1 ESAMNGRQ
9 KVEKK
14 ELLQLGAPEIVPDY
28 PVLSVDDL
36 ADQIAEVLNLFGF
49 SAVMCMGVAAGA
61 YILTLFAVLSASPLL
76 VLSAKVSHLASAV
89 TKTYLLLWAKV
100 IFGLN
105 ALVGR
110 TLQSGSAVGPWNS
123 SNAESFIC
131 YTVRKNY
138 SIAGWEFGNEL
149 CGSGVGANVSA
160 DQYASDIAALRNIFH
175 DVYRGIRHKPL
186 IIAPGGFYD
195 ANWFQEFVNKSG
207 KSVDVVSHHIYNLGA
222 GVDEHLIERI
232 LDPSYLDGVAS
243 TFSGLKNILQ
253 KSATKAKAWVGEA
266 GGAYNNGH
274 HLVSDAFVYSFWYL
288 DQLGMSTVYDTR
300 TYCRQSLVGGNY
312 GLLNTSTFVPN
323 PDYYSLLK
331 LTDTRASNNKMTL
344 KHYLCKVLADR
355 SPGLLDFHLDLVSLE
370 AATK

>member
-1 ESAMNGRQ
+1 
-9 KVEKK
+9 
-14 ELLQLGAPEIVPDY
+14 
-28 PVLSVDDL
+28 
-36 ADQIAEVLNLFGF
+36 
-49 SAVMCMGVAAGA
+49 MCMGVAAGA
-61 YILTLFAVLSASPLL
+61 YILTLFAMKVLSAFPLL

-89 TKTYLLLWAKV
+89 TKTYLLLWDT
-100 IFGLN
+100 
-105 ALVGR
+105 LVTENLGK
-110 TLQSGSAVGPWNS
+110 
-123 SNAESFIC
+123 
-131 YTVRKNY
+131 Y
-138 SIAGWEFGNEL
+138 EL
-149 CGSGVGANVSA
+149 RNVSA

-323 PDYYSLLK
+323 PDYYRYQILNFIVEGCAACYCGLSHF
-331 LTDTRASNNKMTL
+331 SFQ
-344 KHYLCKVLADR
+344 VLADR

-370 AATK
+370 AATKDNIEDDDNED

>member
-1 ESAMNGRQ
+1 
-9 KVEKK
+9 
-14 ELLQLGAPEIVPDY
+14 
-28 PVLSVDDL
+28 
-36 ADQIAEVLNLFGF
+36 
-49 SAVMCMGVAAGA
+49 MCMGVAAGA
-61 YILTLFAVLSASPLL
+61 YILTLFAGYTGDKENLGKCEQV
-76 VLSAKVSHLASAV
+76 
-89 TKTYLLLWAKV
+89 YFRAKV

-222 GVDEHLIERI
+222 GIIHQKGILLYYFILHTGVDEHLIERI

-323 PDYYSLLK
+323 PDYYRYQILNFIVEGCAACYCGLSHF
-331 LTDTRASNNKMTL
+331 SFQ
-344 KHYLCKVLADR
+344 VLADR

-370 AATK
+370 AATKDNIEDDDNED

>member
-1 ESAMNGRQ
+1 M
-9 KVEKK
+9 K
-14 ELLQLGAPEIVPDY
+14 
-28 PVLSVDDL
+28 
-36 ADQIAEVLNLFGF
+36 
-49 SAVMCMGVAAGA
+49 
-61 YILTLFAVLSASPLL
+61 VLSASPLL

-105 ALVGR
+105 ALAGR
-110 TLQSGSAVGPWNS
+110 TLQSGSTVGPWNS

-138 SIAGWEFGNEL
+138 SIAGWEFG
-149 CGSGVGANVSA
+149 
-160 DQYASDIAALRNIFH
+160 Y
-175 DVYRGIRHKPL
+175 
-186 IIAPGGFYD
+186 
-195 ANWFQEFVNKSG
+195 
-207 KSVDVVSHHIYNLGA
+207 
-222 GVDEHLIERI
+222 LIERI

-323 PDYYSLLK
+323 PDYYRYQILNFIVEGCAACYCGLSHFSFQVSLLQK
-331 LTDTRASNNKMTL
+331 NI
-344 KHYLCKVLADR
+344 LCAHFTNSHIPFYHWLRV
-355 SPGLLDFHLDLVSLE
+355 
-370 AATK
+370 

>member
-1 ESAMNGRQ
+1 M
-9 KVEKK
+9 
-14 ELLQLGAPEIVPDY
+14 GAPEIVPDY
-28 PVLSVDDL
+28 PILSVDDL
-36 ADQIAEVLNLFGF
+36 ADQIAEVLNFFG
-49 SAVMCMGVAAGA
+49 
-61 YILTLFAVLSASPLL
+61 
-76 VLSAKVSHLASAV
+76 
-89 TKTYLLLWAKV
+89 AKV

-105 ALVGR
+105 ALAGR

-323 PDYYSLLK
+323 PDYYRYQILNFIVEGCAACYCGLSHFSFQVSILQK
-331 LTDTRASNNKMTL
+331 NI
-344 KHYLCKVLADR
+344 LCAHFTNSHIPFYHWLRV
-355 SPGLLDFHLDLVSLE
+355 
-370 AATK
+370 

>member
-1 ESAMNGRQ
+1 
-9 KVEKK
+9 
-14 ELLQLGAPEIVPDY
+14 LLQLGAPEIVPDY
-28 PVLSVDDL
+28 LILSVDDL
-36 ADQIAEVLNLFGF
+36 ADQIAEVLNFFGL

-61 YILTLFAVLSASPLL
+61 YILTLFAMKVLSASPLL

-105 ALVGR
+105 ALAGR
-110 TLQSGSAVGPWNS
+110 TLQCGSAVGPWNF

-175 DVYRGIRHKPL
+175 DVYRGIRHNVIAISCTNKPL

-222 GVDEHLIERI
+222 
-232 LDPSYLDGVAS
+232 
-243 TFSGLKNILQ
+243 
-253 KSATKAKAWVGEA
+253 
-266 GGAYNNGH
+266 
-274 HLVSDAFVYSFWYL
+274 
-288 DQLGMSTVYDTR
+288 
-300 TYCRQSLVGGNY
+300 
-312 GLLNTSTFVPN
+312 
-323 PDYYSLLK
+323 
-331 LTDTRASNNKMTL
+331 
-344 KHYLCKVLADR
+344 
-355 SPGLLDFHLDLVSLE
+355 
-370 AATK
+370 

>member
-1 ESAMNGRQ
+1 M
-9 KVEKK
+9 K
-14 ELLQLGAPEIVPDY
+14 
-28 PVLSVDDL
+28 
-36 ADQIAEVLNLFGF
+36 
-49 SAVMCMGVAAGA
+49 
-61 YILTLFAVLSASPLL
+61 VLSASSLL
-76 VLSAKVSHLASAV
+76 VLSAKGYTGDKENLGKYEQV
-89 TKTYLLLWAKV
+89 YFRAKV

-105 ALVGR
+105 ALAGR

-195 ANWFQEFVNKSG
+195 ANWFQEFINKSG

-266 GGAYNNGH
+266 GGTYNNGH

-300 TYCRQSLVGGNY
+300 TYCRQSVVGENY
-312 GLLNTSTFVPN
+312 DLLNTSTFMPN
-323 PDYYSLLK
+323 PDYYSCLP
-331 LTDTRASNNKMTL
+331 DPQ
-344 KHYLCKVLADR
+344 D
-355 SPGLLDFHLDLVSLE
+355 PQLDSSRIVF
-370 AATK
+370 